1 MNEIVDSLAINIEV
15 QTESYLFNGHKPSVT
30 IASGLTVLVGPN
42 GAGKTQVL
50 RGLRSELSNHL
61 SNCTASKVR
70 YLSAG
75 RASPLERFRAK
86 SDNPH
91 NTDNSPTYVGNAAY
105 GSIWYDF
112 ESLTGDYLV
121 LEQRADLRLKV
132 QARLQAFLSRSIQ
145 LTWGQNGLE
154 IRIVPN
160 SGATYLANNEASGI
174 LQLAPLLAA
183 IYNEEVGALLIDEPE
198 ISLHPQYQA
207 FVMQELQSV
216 AGNPLTEPGKKL
228 VIIATHSPNMLALRS
243 ASDLP
248 SMVFFNDQNTPPIQ
262 IVIGSGVLNNVKLK
276 ALISRLTATH
286 RLAFFA
292 RNVLLVEGP
301 SDEIITSQL
310 ARALQHP
317 LLAANTQ
324 IVPVI
329 GKPEFVDAI
338 NLFELMGKRVFV
350 LADLDALTDSN
361 VLVNKFSTRPEAKDA
376 ALAVGHNTL
385 VELDY
390 AIRSKFSG
398 IVQSHWNAIQTRV
411 SSHPYW
417 VQFGKGERT
426 DQVRRRVTLAFLMSN
441 GGEELDAL
449 IGSSD
454 FVAIKKRFAV
464 LFEALEDAGCF
475 ILQKGTVED
484 YYRSTN
490 KNISKI
496 EAAALEAESFEDASF
511 CKLKTNYSDIVRAI
525 KAAAPIQPVDENLF
539 LRERLGGV
547 LGAIF
552 QFMETG
558 TPSSELNSRAR
569 SSHAEVSIF
578 NLENCSSLDELKV
591 RVSINSPLF
600 QRDTFPFEVSINENL
615 TKVIRAKLTALS

>member
-1 MNEIVDSLAINIEV
+1 VNDIVVPLAINIEV
-15 QTESYLFNGHKPSVT
+15 QTESYLFNGHKPSIT

-50 RGLRSELSNHL
+50 RGLKSALPNHL

-75 RASPLERFRAK
+75 RASPLERFRAR
-86 SDNPH
+86 SENPH
-91 NTDNSPTYVGNAAY
+91 NSDDNPTYVGNASY
-105 GSIWYDF
+105 SSHWYNY

-145 LTWGQNGLE
+145 LTWGQSGLE

-160 SGATYLANNEASGI
+160 SGGATYLANNEASGV

-207 FVMQELQSV
+207 FIMQELQAV

-228 VIIATHSPNMLALRS
+228 VIIATHSPNILALRS
-243 ASDLP
+243 VSDLP
-248 SMVFFNDQNTPPIQ
+248 SMVFFNDQNSPPIQ
-262 IVIGSGVLNNVKLK
+262 IAIGSGELNNVKLK
-276 ALISRLTATH
+276 ALIARLTATH

-329 GKPEFVDAI
+329 GKSEFVDAI
-338 NLFELMGKRVFV
+338 KLFEMMGKRVFV

-385 VELDY
+385 IELDY

-398 IVQSHWNAIQTRV
+398 IVQSHWSAIQSRV
-411 SSHPYW
+411 STHPYW
-417 VQFGKGERT
+417 EQCREGEHT
-426 DQVRRRVTLAFLMSN
+426 DQVRRRATLAFLMSN
-441 GGEELDAL
+441 GGEDLDAL
-449 IGSSD
+449 TGSSD

-464 LFEALEDAGCF
+464 LFETLEAAGCF

-490 KNISKI
+490 NNISKI
-496 EAAALEAESFEDASF
+496 DAAALEAEAFEDAPF
-511 CKLKTNYSDIVRAI
+511 GKFQTNYSDIIRAI
-525 KAAAPIQPVDENLF
+525 EAAAPIQPVDENLF
-539 LRERLGGV
+539 LRERLGGM

-569 SSHAEVSIF
+569 NFQPDASIF
-578 NLENCSSLDELKV
+578 NLDNCSSLDELRI

-600 QRDTFPFEVSINENL
+600 QRNTFPFEVSINENL
-615 TKVIRAKLTALS
+615 TKIIRDKLPAL